1 VVASEETQGDAAK
14 GEEGFDNTSS
24 LQDAL
29 DGNVLPKTIL
39 KDAYDAMQ
47 LFHDK
52 LVKEGEL
59 RGLIGPRD
67 TTILWE
73 RHILNSAAVVP
84 FVTEALQ
91 HQQVTTGVADLGSGG
106 GFPGIVIASCLR
118 DVPVTLIEPMERRIQ
133 WLSEVVD
140 LLELDNVSLLR
151 ARAEELVPAS
161 IAHPGT
167 PTEQQAV
174 RFGNAEHEH
183 RGASQPPAEYSQRF
197 NVVSCRAVAPMRK
210 LAPLALPLLVPGGQL
225 VALKGR
231 SAPQELAKALP
242 MIKKAKGF
250 RSRVLEAPVGEGL
263 ESTHVV
269 IVEKR

>member
-1 VVASEETQGDAAK
+1 VVASEETQGDAGK
-14 GEEGFDNTSS
+14 GEGFDSTSS

-29 DGNVLPKTIL
+29 DGNVLPKKIL

-52 LVKEGEL
+52 LVQEGEL

-67 TTILWE
+67 TPILWE

-84 FVTEALQ
+84 FVTEALRR
-91 HQQVTTGVADLGSGG
+91 QQVTSGVADLGSGG

-140 LLELDNVSLLR
+140 LLELDNVTLLR

-161 IAHPGT
+161 TAHPDT
-167 PTEQQAV
+167 STEQHTAHS
-174 RFGNAEHEH
+174 GNAEHDH
-183 RGASQPPAEYSQRF
+183 RGPSQPPAGSSQRF
-197 NVVSCRAVAPMRK
+197 NVVTCRAVAPMRK

-263 ESTHVV
+263 EPTHVV